1 MENKEFAQKLVLALI
16 QGGVIKLPEI
26 NMTAEASPRNLEKMR
41 KRAQAVRALVE
52 AAAQALE
59 DGDRR

>member
-26 NMTAEASPRNLEKMR
+26 NMSAEASPRNLENMR
-41 KRAQAVRALVE
+41 KKAQAVRALVE

-59 DGDRR
+59 DADKR